1 MSRRTSISGEL
12 PPNMEDGV
20 SISIPAGPVD
30 RCTADLDVASKACLE
45 RLAYVLEP
53 VAEVLEDVAYKAV
66 AEGVRGAVSTLS
78 RAAAD
83 ATQELWDA
91 AQAEARKQIK
101 AQQSVFEIKLARTRT
116 ASLVSLQNQAAEM
129 EASKNR
135 ELESRASS
143 GTGETNTDLEQA
155 HKRLEELSRKLSGE
169 EIMKKKLN
177 ELLVTTEQLHAA
189 SEAQVARLEARL
201 IVYDEESQDQAR
213 AHLKTLQA
221 QKVAEHGV
229 RTMLEEAQEELA
241 ELRKEVRADCVLT
254 SCRLRADCAPIA
266 RLMIRQAECDGVPLC
281 AVARSSSRPVSS

>member
-1 MSRRTSISGEL
+1 MSRRPSISGEMPMSRRTSISGEL

-45 RLAYVLEP
+45 CLAYVLEP

-201 IVYDEESQDQAR
+201 IAYDEESQDQAC
-213 AHLKTLQA
+213 AHLKTL
-221 QKVAEHGV
+221 
-229 RTMLEEAQEELA
+229 
-241 ELRKEVRADCVLT
+241 LT
-254 SCRLRADCAPIA
+254 
-266 RLMIRQAECDGVPLC
+266 
-281 AVARSSSRPVSS
+281 